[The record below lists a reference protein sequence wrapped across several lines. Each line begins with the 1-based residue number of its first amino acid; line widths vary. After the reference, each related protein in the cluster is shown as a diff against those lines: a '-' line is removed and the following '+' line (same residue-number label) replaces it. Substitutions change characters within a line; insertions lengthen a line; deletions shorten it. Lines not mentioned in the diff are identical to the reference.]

1 MVPLLLL
8 YDILEISNKLI
19 LHVKLSYMQM
29 QYFTY
34 SHCIFTNE
42 CQLLCFTY
50 YMHLFDE
57 HMLSLLNLKYY
68 HTLFIYIKRYL
79 YSNCNQTIFNI
90 LLYVNFLHLDMWINL
105 YLHDFFLMS
114 HFHQWLL

>member
-1 MVPLLLL
+1 MITDFMVPLLLL

-50 YMHLFDE
+50 YNASLWWTYAFIIE
-57 HMLSLLNLKYY
+57 LKILSHIVYLYKA
-68 HTLFIYIKRYL
+68 LFIFKL
-79 YSNCNQTIFNI
+79 
-90 LLYVNFLHLDMWINL
+90 
-105 YLHDFFLMS
+105 
-114 HFHQWLL
+114 